1 MDDFLKSYEN
11 LKELIENDLFD
22 NDDRNKL
29 LFKAIKDL
37 KSLWPDED
45 IEEITYQLQ
54 DYPWRVK
61 RIYQFIQFDDET
73 ISEEIDIHG
82 FSLVFLDARNYLS
95 DEDQEDILHK
105 FYNLAYKSD
114 KPKIS
119 SINRIVAGKLKKIQ
133 KIQKRKEPESKNEA
147 LISELNKLPKHNWE
161 ILFTEASE
169 WELEGRFIKILKSLI
184 KPKSVI
190 KKSDM
195 SYVVDMFVYLIEK
208 NYIYEINSSEK
219 SELTKKLTYNA
230 LIEAFE
236 EHAKKT

>member
-1 MDDFLKSYEN
+1 MDDFLKSYDK
-11 LKELIENDLFD
+11 LKEIIENDLFD
-22 NDDRNKL
+22 NDDRNML

-61 RIYQFIQFDDET
+61 RIYEFIQFDDET
-73 ISEEIDIHG
+73 ISEEIDKHG

-95 DEDQEDILHK
+95 DEDQEDVLNK
-105 FYNLAYKSD
+105 FYNLAYKSE

-119 SINRIVAGKLKKIQ
+119 SIDRVVAGKLKKIQ
-133 KIQKRKEPESKNEA
+133 RIQKRKEPESKDET

-161 ILFTEASE
+161 ILLTEASE
-169 WELEGRFIKILKSLI
+169 WELDGRFIKILKSLT

-190 KKSDM
+190 KKSDT
-195 SYVVDMFVYLIEK
+195 SYVVDVFNYLIEK
-208 NYIYEINSSEK
+208 NYIYQINSSDNT
-219 SELTKKLTYNA
+219 ELTKMLTYNS
-230 LIEAFE
+230 LIEAFK